1 MKKRYA
7 YFVSELGLGDQIF
20 YIHLYVN
27 SRLHIKNSIVI
38 STKIYSFIH
47 SLYPNNNQIICQNTN
62 RVNYEPLDINH
73 LYHNFIFND
82 DDADLASN
90 NKVIGF
96 SWKSFNS
103 QHGDKKDIPI
113 VDILKSLKGSSYQYT
128 NLQYGDIKKE
138 KEELDK
144 HGIHLQ
150 EASKLPFYENIIHHA
165 SVIRAVDVVITS
177 SNIVAHIAGIIN
189 KRTIL
194 ILPSSFPDHP
204 YWLKVKNKH
213 SYYYPNTLI
222 YRMDRNEGWIL
233 LKSLIE

>member
-1 MKKRYA
+1 MNKQYV
-7 YFVSELGLGDQIF
+7 YLVNDLGLGDQIF
-20 YIHLYVN
+20 YVLLFV
-27 SRLHIKNSIVI
+27 NSIVNNEKCILI
-38 STKIYSFIH
+38 SNKIYPFIQ
-47 SLYPNNNQIICQNTN
+47 SLYPDNHQIINEN
-62 RVNYEPLDINH
+62 DDEVNYEPLDINE
-73 LYHNFIFND
+73 LYPNFIVSD

-113 VDILKSLKGSSYQYT
+113 VDILKSLKGSSYQYI

-144 HGIHLQ
+144 HDIHLQ
-150 EASKLPFYENIIHHA
+150 ESSNLPFYENIIHHA